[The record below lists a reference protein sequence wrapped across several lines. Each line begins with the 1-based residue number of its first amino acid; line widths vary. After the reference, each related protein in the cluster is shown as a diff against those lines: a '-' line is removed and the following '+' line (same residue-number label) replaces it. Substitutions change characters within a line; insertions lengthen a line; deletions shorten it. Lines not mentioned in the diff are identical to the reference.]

1 MRRQQHR
8 EHEQSGRGILDGVR
22 DQCDDDELDDR
33 RDLDDRTA
41 GKPQPGPEGI
51 PLEQGPDLAPAGT
64 TSQGA
69 TVDGVQCAPIEQ
81 LAYHIHAH
89 LQVYV
94 SGQPRAL
101 PAAIGMVGPVAE
113 QTPYGPFYGAQQCYY
128 WLHTHASDGIIHIE
142 SPTARVYTLGNFF
155 DEWNQPLSGTQ
166 VAGDKG
172 KVTAFV
178 NDKPWTKSPRDIP
191 LVPHESIQLDV
202 GTADRGAARDLL
214 RRHEPVARFTE
225 PGGAGDG
232 AGPRSRPRRA
242 RARPARSPVT
252 QPTSEMMSSTAV
264 RRSRTPGRSRPP
276 TPPRSRRS
284 SRCT

>member
-1 MRRQQHR
+1 MNARRVL
-8 EHEQSGRGILDGVR
+8 ILLSLASAALLAACGGSSTTSTSS
-22 DQCDDDELDDR
+22 QAAASSTSATATSSTTAATST
-33 RDLDDRTA
+33 TA
-41 GKPQPGPEGI
+41 GKTQLGPEGI

-142 SPTARVYTLGNFF
+142 SPSARVYTLGNFF

-166 VAGDKG
+166 VAGEKG

-178 NDKPWTKSPRDIP
+178 NDKPWTNSPRDIP

-202 GTADRGAARDLL
+202 GKPTVAP
-214 RRHEPVARFTE
+214 HEVSF
-225 PGGAGDG
+225 AG
-232 AGPRSRPRRA
+232 
-242 RARPARSPVT
+242 T
-252 QPTSEMMSSTAV
+252 NL
-264 RRSRTPGRSRPP
+264 
-276 TPPRSRRS
+276 
-284 SRCT
+284 